1 MASADAAPGELS
13 SEAAEVSG
21 VLCYPFNCRSVKER
35 HEAVRA
41 SPARQAPHALTAV
54 RERAAVRRCVEL
66 AELPRD
72 AGVPAEPRAGI
83 MRHIFTRL
91 ICAQHALDEC
101 VEAGERRR
109 FRVDSSCR
117 RWRRIYQ
124 SCGLHGDLDCSR
136 QLEWLRDCIRT
147 TLEEEM
153 AKPKV
158 LAAEPPR

>member
-1 MASADAAPGELS
+1 MHRPRAKAPMLSPPCACAPQCVSASS
-13 SEAAEVSG
+13 WQ
-21 VLCYPFNCRSVKER
+21 NCRATQVCLP
-35 HEAVRA
+35 
-41 SPARQAPHALTAV
+41 SPATAL
-54 RERAAVRRCVEL
+54 RGIYSRALR
-66 AELPRD
+66 
-72 AGVPAEPRAGI
+72 
-83 MRHIFTRL
+83 
-91 ICAQHALDEC
+91 AQHALDEC

-147 TLEEEM
+147 TLQEEM

-158 LAAEPPR
+158 LAAEPPREL